1 LADFAVP
8 AIRSDEI
15 ALGGMLAVTL
25 EGREIVIC
33 HCEDGTFYA
42 VARRCGHMNAPL
54 EKGTLEGT
62 ILTCP
67 LHCAR
72 FDVTTGA
79 VLAGPVPAYTGKEP
93 PPPRVQQRLKNEAA
107 LMAHIHT
114 EPIATYPVRVEGG
127 WVLVVL

>member
-1 LADFAVP
+1 LADYNVP
-8 AIRSDEI
+8 AIRAEMI
-15 ALGGMLAVTL
+15 APGGMLAVTL

-33 HCEDGTFYA
+33 NCEGTFYA
-42 VARRCGHMNAPL
+42 LARRCGHMNAPL

-72 FDVTTGA
+72 FDVTTGQ
-79 VLAGPVPAYTGKEP
+79 VLAGPVPAYLGQDP
-93 PPPRVQQRLKNEAA
+93 APPRVEQRLRNEAL

-114 EPIATYPVRVEGG
+114 EPLAVYPAHVHDG
-127 WVLVVL
+127 WVIVVL